1 MAIWVKKRNR
11 CGAYFFKLLPLN
23 KPLILI
29 PFGLVFSTL
38 AGSIF
43 PVFGIFWSKILFVM
57 QPNPLDPES
66 LIEFDKIRENTYIMI
81 GIAVCAFIM
90 PFFARL
96 IWGLLGESMTKN
108 IRHKLYTSLLRK
120 HIGWFDNKENSS
132 GQLTSIIASE
142 AQTLNGVS
150 TEAVGTILESMNG
163 LIVGLVVGLIYSWK
177 ISLVAI
183 AASPLMMF
191 GAYVNGATNKGL
203 SNA

>member
-1 MAIWVKKRNR
+1 
-11 CGAYFFKLLPLN
+11 
-23 KPLILI
+23 
-29 PFGLVFSTL
+29 
-38 AGSIF
+38 
-43 PVFGIFWSKILFVM
+43 M

-96 IWGLLGESMTKN
+96 IWGLLGESMTKK

-183 AASPLMMF
+183 AASPLMIF